1 MSDYLKNLQESNAII
16 HGFIRKTGTA
26 KKTDVQPLM
35 EDDKADDKSDEGS
48 DEEEHE
54 CEEGYKW
61 CPKKKACVSMEDM
74 DMKEDK
80 K

>member
-1 MSDYLKNLQESNAII
+1 MSDYLKNLQESNKTI
-16 HGFIRKTGTA
+16 HGFIRQTTQEGPK
-26 KKTDVQPLM
+26 PLV
-35 EDDKADDKSDEGS
+35 ENGIESDDKSD
-48 DEEEHE
+48 DEEHE

-74 DMKEDK
+74 EKDK